1 MKNTTFVRAGAGSGK
16 TYRLTQDISRM
27 IRDGIEC
34 GGEKR
39 ELRAEE
45 IILTTFTKAAA
56 KELREKVRSTLYA
69 EGLYEAAMNI
79 DNAAI
84 GTIHSI
90 AYQLVSRY
98 WYLLGV
104 SANVA
109 ILDDENSKFCI
120 SQSISSLPSELDLK
134 LFDKV
139 CKSFNV
145 QSKVDNIIEQDP
157 LFWKSELVDLIHKTV
172 ELNIG
177 KAELE
182 KACEESKALLA
193 ETIGWRH
200 FEITNDIIQDV
211 LKRLEP
217 IFARQIE
224 KARGNKAKKRRE
236 LNNSVLDLKK
246 CDGNIGA
253 PIGALLKVLSSY
265 EYESAPAYLKKEFEH
280 DLCYFDELADNI
292 LHSNQVKNFIEEYI
306 DTLFTLA
313 IKWKTEYEEFK
324 RERCLLD
331 NNDLL
336 VKFDELLGKDE
347 VVDEIKSRYK
357 VAFVDEFQD
366 CSPLQVKSFERLSE
380 LMEQSIWVGDIKQA
394 IYGFRGTNTELVQSV
409 VGRVGNGEYGNKLD
423 RLECCW
429 RSNKTIVDLVNSV
442 FCQVFNG
449 QIPEE
454 DISLKMPNRTE
465 SDPKAPEEKELIHRH
480 FFLNGKK
487 ENFADAVAEEVKKLI
502 DNGDYS
508 SKDIAILC
516 RVNKSVKQIAVELQK
531 LGIPY
536 NVALDVNS
544 ADDDEDTET
553 LSEDISSFINAV
565 VMFAVREDNELSK
578 AIIVNRIEKGY
589 GVAKILTDKIEH
601 YESSEKKQ
609 SWLGELGIV
618 QRFSELRENIS
629 NQSVSAA
636 IETMIVELNLN
647 DLIKRIAPNAPSYNY
662 CSALLAKA
670 TAYESMCSSFSRSS
684 TLVGFA
690 EYLKSNPLGYPGDD
704 NGVTVT
710 TYHKSKGL
718 EWPCVI
724 LYSLADQPV
733 KNDRIFF
740 GPLVLNAKDGS
751 KLRLCPRALK
761 QRWRNIIAE
770 SDNEFFVGIREATIN
785 EAKRLMYVGMTRPK
799 EQLMLVTAYKQGGR
813 SDDWLTTI
821 GCKPLDCTS
830 DAKTINWG
838 GYEWN
843 HLSVKYELAEAEHIE
858 KDESFDVLKQPE
870 KREQFAPKNIA
881 PSSAGKVA
889 NLKDVEVFGR
899 FGDRMK
905 VSCVAK
911 GDAAV
916 DAEAADAAIGLFIHH
931 AMCLWSGDESI
942 IAPLAEA
949 YGVTADV
956 AEVAAS
962 IKRFWEWMEQTYGK
976 ATAIEREVPFSFV
989 NELGQSINGEID
1001 LVYCTDQGDV
1011 LVDYKTCQAGIS
1023 HITDRDKKT
1032 YAGKY
1037 SGQLALYEEALR
1049 RAGRTIRD
1057 TIICYISL
1065 GVAVRMKYE

>member
-27 IRDGIEC
+27 IREGKC
-34 GGEKR
+34 
-39 ELRAEE
+39 RAEE
-45 IILTTFTKAAA
+45 IILTTFTRAAA

-120 SQSISSLPSELDLK
+120 SQSISSLPSEKDLE
-134 LFDKV
+134 LFDNV

-145 QSKVDNIIEQDP
+145 QSTVDNISEQDP
-157 LFWKSELVDLIHKTV
+157 LFWKSELVDLISKTV

-182 KACEESKALLA
+182 KAREDSKALMTDVIGFSKEIDNDKIAYFKSIANNISKEKLA
-193 ETIGWRH
+193 IEIRKAFKSTLYTINAYDGINNLPIAQILH
-200 FEITNDIIQDV
+200 LAIKITEIKTKAV
-211 LKRLEP
+211 KAAYGAE
-217 IFARQIE
+217 IE
-224 KARGNKAKKRRE
+224 FVGTLVE
-236 LNNSVLDLKK
+236 D
-246 CDGNIGA
+246 
-253 PIGALLKVLSSY
+253 
-265 EYESAPAYLKKEFEH
+265 
-280 DLCYFDELADNI
+280 I
-292 LHSNQVKNFIEEYI
+292 LHSNQVKNLIEEYI
-306 DTLFTLA
+306 DTLFALA
-313 IKWKTEYEEFK
+313 IKWKEEYEEFK

-409 VGRVGNGEYGNKLD
+409 IEKVGVDENGNKLD
-423 RLECCW
+423 KLECCW
-429 RSNKTIVDLVNSV
+429 RSNKTIVNLVNSV

-449 QIPEE
+449 QIPKE
-454 DISLKMPNRTE
+454 DIRLEMPNRTE

-480 FFLNGKK
+480 FSLNGKK

-502 DNGDYS
+502 DAGAYS
-508 SKDIAILC
+508 GKDIAILC
-516 RVNKSVKQIAVELQK
+516 RTNPTVRKIAVELQK

-544 ADDDEDTET
+544 ADDDENTET

-565 VMFAVREDNELSK
+565 VMFAVRDDNELSK

-589 GVAKILTDKIEH
+589 DVAKILADKIEH
-601 YESSEKKQ
+601 YESSEKK
-609 SWLGELGIV
+609 SNWLSELGIV
-618 QRFSELRENIS
+618 QRFRELREVIS
-629 NQSVSAA
+629 SQSVSAA
-636 IETMIVELNLN
+636 IETLIVELNLN

-670 TAYESMCSSFSRSS
+670 AAYESMCSSFSRSS

-733 KNDRIFF
+733 KNNRTFF
-740 GPLVLNAKDGS
+740 GPLVLNTKDGS
-751 KLRLCPRALK
+751 KLRLCPRAL
-761 QRWRNIIAE
+761 QRWSNIIAE
-770 SDNEFFVGIREATIN
+770 SDNEFFVGIREAAIN

-799 EQLMLVTAYKQGGR
+799 EQLMLVTTYAKGVG
-813 SDDWLTTI
+813 SDNWLTSI
-821 GCKPLDCTS
+821 GCDPLDCTS
-830 DAKTINWG
+830 DAETIKWG
-838 GYEWN
+838 GYEWKHSAN
-843 HLSVKYELAEAEHIE
+843 MEYMPVNEERVEDVE
-858 KDESFDVLKQPE
+858 PFDVLKQPDE
-870 KREQFAPKNIA
+870 RKAFALKSIA

-889 NLKDVEVFGR
+889 NLQAVEELGR

-905 VSCVAK
+905 ISCVAK
-911 GDAAV
+911 GDEAV
-916 DAEAADAAIGLFIHH
+916 DAEAPDAAIGLFIHH

-942 IAPLAEA
+942 IAPLVEA
-949 YGVTADV
+949 YGITADATEV
-956 AEVAAS
+956 AES
-962 IKRFWEWMEQTYGK
+962 IKRFWAWMEKTYGK

-1001 LVYCTDQGDV
+1001 LVYRTDKGDV
-1011 LVDYKTCQAGIS
+1011 LVDYKSCQAGVS
-1023 HITDRDKKT
+1023 HILDSGKST

-1057 TIICYISL
+1057 TFICYISL